1 MPAARPHTPLW
12 VTLTPV
18 LFVFCWAS
26 GFPVTS
32 FGIEYAEPLTLLA
45 IRSALNVIVVGAALP
60 FLAAAWP
67 ATWREAGHIAVA
79 GFLLHSAY
87 LSCIFIALGEGVPQG
102 TVALIAGMQ
111 PLVTAVLVGR
121 ALGERIGAIQWVG
134 FALGFAGLA
143 CVLGESVSV
152 SSGTPLGYIAAA
164 FTPIL
169 ITAASL
175 YQKRYCAAMDLRTG
189 MIIQHGTAF
198 FTTGALALLVET
210 NRVAPSLELAL
221 VLVWLVLV
229 LSVAASNL
237 YYILLRR
244 GEAARVS
251 SLFYLTPPTTV
262 LLGYLSFGESFGPAA
277 LAGFAIAGLGV
288 FLVTRRGGAGA

>member
-1 MPAARPHTPLW
+1 MTGADKTTPLW
-12 VTLTPV
+12 VTLTPA
-18 LFVFCWAS
+18 LFVLCWAS
-26 GFPVTS
+26 GFPVTR
-32 FGIEYAEPLTLLA
+32 FGIEFVEPLTLLA
-45 IRSALNVIVVGAALP
+45 IRSALNVVVVGAALP

-67 ATWREAGHIAVA
+67 ATWREAGHIAFA

-87 LSCIFIALGEGVPQG
+87 LSCIFIALGEGVAQG

-121 ALGERIGAIQWVG
+121 ALGERIGAIQWLG
-134 FALGFAGLA
+134 FVLGFAGLA
-143 CVLGESVSV
+143 CVLGESVAV
-152 SSGTPLGYIAAA
+152 SSGTPRGYIAAA

-198 FTTGALALLVET
+198 ITTGALALLVES
-210 NRVAPSLELAL
+210 NRVTPSLELAL

>member
-1 MPAARPHTPLW
+1 MTGTEKATPLW
-12 VTLTPV
+12 VTFVPGVFV
-18 LFVFCWAS
+18 LSWAS
-26 GFPVTS
+26 GFPVTRL
-32 FGIEYAEPLTLLA
+32 GIEFTEPLTLLA

-67 ATWREAGHIAVA
+67 ATWREAGHIATA

-87 LSCIFIALGEGVPQG
+87 LSCIFLALGEGVAQG
-102 TVALIAGMQ
+102 TLALMAGMQ
-111 PLVTAVLVGR
+111 PLLTAVLVGR
-121 ALGERIGAIQWVG
+121 ALGERITVIQWIG
-134 FALGFAGLA
+134 FILGFAGLA
-143 CVLGESVSV
+143 CVLGDRIGV
-152 SSGTPLGYIAAA
+152 SSGSALGYALAAL
-164 FTPIL
+164 TPAL

-198 FTTGALALLVET
+198 VTTGMLALLLES
-210 NRVAPSLELAL
+210 NRVTPSVELGF
-221 VLVWLVLV
+221 VLIWLVLV

-237 YYILLRR
+237 YYFLLRR

-262 LLGYLSFGESFGPAA
+262 ILGYLSFGETFGPAA
-277 LAGFAIAGLGV
+277 LAGFAISGFGV
-288 FLVTRRGGAGA
+288 FLVTRRSGARA

>member
-1 MPAARPHTPLW
+1 MTGADKPAPFWLTATPA
-12 VTLTPV
+12 VFV
-18 LFVFCWAS
+18 LCWAS
-26 GFPVTS
+26 GFPVTRL
-32 FGIEYAEPLTLLA
+32 GIEFVEPLTLLA

-67 ATWREAGHIAVA
+67 ATWREAGHIAFA

-87 LSCIFIALGEGVPQG
+87 LSCIFIALGEGVAQG

-121 ALGERIGAIQWVG
+121 ALGERVNGIQWLG
-134 FALGFAGLA
+134 FGLGFAGLA
-143 CVLGESVSV
+143 CVLGESLSV

-164 FTPIL
+164 FTPVL

-175 YQKRYCAAMDLRTG
+175 YQKRYCAAMDLKTG

-198 FTTGALALLVET
+198 VTTGALALLVES
-210 NRVAPSLELAL
+210 NAIVPSVELAL
-221 VLVWLVLV
+221 VLVWLVVV

-237 YYILLRR
+237 YYDLLRR

-277 LAGFAIAGLGV
+277 LAGFGIAGLGV
-288 FLVTRRGGAGA
+288 FLVTRRRGAGA

>member
-1 MPAARPHTPLW
+1 MTGTASPAPLW
-12 VTLTPV
+12 VTLAPGAFV
-18 LFVFCWAS
+18 LCWAS
-26 GFPVTS
+26 GFPVTR
-32 FGIEYAEPLTLLA
+32 FGIEFAEPLTLLA
-45 IRSALNVIVVGAALP
+45 IRSALNVIAVAAALP
-60 FLAAAWP
+60 FLAASWP
-67 ATWREAGHIAVA
+67 ASWREAGHIAVA

-87 LSCIFIALGEGVPQG
+87 LSCIFIALGEGVAQG

-111 PLVTAVLVGR
+111 PLLTAVIVGR
-121 ALGERIGAIQWVG
+121 ALGERVAAIQWAG
-134 FALGFAGLA
+134 FVLGFAGLA
-143 CVLGESVSV
+143 CVLGEGVSV
-152 SSGTPLGYIAAA
+152 AAGTPLGYTAAA

-175 YQKRYCAAMDLRTG
+175 YQKRYCAAMDLKTG

-198 FTTGALALLVET
+198 VTTGALALVIET
-210 NRVAPSLELAL
+210 NQVTAGVELAL

-244 GEAARVS
+244 GEASRVS

-262 LLGYLSFGESFGPAA
+262 LLGWLAFGESFGPLA
-277 LAGFAIAGLGV
+277 LAGFAVAGLGV
-288 FLVTRRGGAGA
+288 FLVTRRRRAGA

>member
-1 MPAARPHTPLW
+1 MTATARPTALW
-12 VTLTPV
+12 VTLAPGAFV
-18 LFVFCWAS
+18 LCWAS
-26 GFPVTS
+26 GFPVTR
-32 FGIEYAEPLTLLA
+32 FGIEFAEPLTLLA
-45 IRSALNVIVVGAALP
+45 IRSALNVIAVAAALP

-87 LSCIFIALGEGVPQG
+87 LSCIFIALGEGVAQG

-111 PLVTAVLVGR
+111 PLLTAVIVGR
-121 ALGERIGAIQWVG
+121 ALGERVAAIQWAG
-134 FALGFAGLA
+134 FVLGFAGLA
-143 CVLGESVSV
+143 CVLGEGVSV
-152 SSGTPLGYIAAA
+152 SSGTPLGYTVAA

-189 MIIQHGTAF
+189 MIIQHGSAF
-198 FTTGALALLVET
+198 LTTGALAQVIET
-210 NRVAPSLELAL
+210 NEVTAGVELAL
-221 VLVWLVLV
+221 VLIWLVLV

-262 LLGYLSFGESFGPAA
+262 LLGWLAFGETFGPLA
-277 LAGFAIAGLGV
+277 LAGFAVAGLGV

>member
-1 MPAARPHTPLW
+1 MTGTDKPAPVW
-12 VTLTPV
+12 VTLTPG
-18 LFVFCWAS
+18 LFVLCWAS

-111 PLVTAVLVGR
+111 PLVTALLVGR
-121 ALGERIGAIQWVG
+121 ALGERIAAIQWTG
-134 FALGFAGLA
+134 FVLGFAGLA

-152 SSGTPLGYIAAA
+152 SSGTALGYIVAA

-189 MIIQHGTAF
+189 MIIQHGVAF
-198 FTTGALALLVET
+198 LTTGTLALLVET
-210 NRVAPSLELAL
+210 NEVTPGVELAL

-237 YYILLRR
+237 YYVLLRR

-262 LLGYLSFGESFGPAA
+262 LMGYLAFGETFGPAA

-288 FLVTRRGGAGA
+288 FLVTRRAGAAA

>member
-1 MPAARPHTPLW
+1 
-12 VTLTPV
+12 
-18 LFVFCWAS
+18 
-26 GFPVTS
+26 
-32 FGIEYAEPLTLLA
+32 
-45 IRSALNVIVVGAALP
+45 
-60 FLAAAWP
+60 
-67 ATWREAGHIAVA
+67 
-79 GFLLHSAY
+79 
-87 LSCIFIALGEGVPQG
+87 
-102 TVALIAGMQ
+102 MQ

-121 ALGERIGAIQWVG
+121 ALGERIGRYPVG
-134 FALGFAGLA
+134 RLRARFRGARLRA
-143 CVLGESVSV
+143 GESVSV

-198 FTTGALALLVET
+198 FTTGALALLIET
-210 NRVAPSLELAL
+210 NRVVPGVELAL
-221 VLVWLVLV
+221 VADL
-229 LSVAASNL
+229 ARPGA
-237 YYILLRR
+237 LRR
-244 GEAARVS
+244 RVQPVLHPAPARRGGQGLQPV
-251 SLFYLTPPTTV
+251 LPHPPTTV